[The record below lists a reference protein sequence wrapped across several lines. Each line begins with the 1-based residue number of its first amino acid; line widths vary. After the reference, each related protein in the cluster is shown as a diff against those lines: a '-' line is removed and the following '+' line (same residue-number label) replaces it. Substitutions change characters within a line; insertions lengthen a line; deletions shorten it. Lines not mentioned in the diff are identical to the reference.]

1 LELSFLHPWKKLV
14 VTSEAEVAGRKEG
27 RKVDLIPVISGAD
40 VAYRL
45 P

>member
-27 RKVDLIPVISGAD
+27 GLDSCD
-40 VAYRL
+40 
-45 P
+45 